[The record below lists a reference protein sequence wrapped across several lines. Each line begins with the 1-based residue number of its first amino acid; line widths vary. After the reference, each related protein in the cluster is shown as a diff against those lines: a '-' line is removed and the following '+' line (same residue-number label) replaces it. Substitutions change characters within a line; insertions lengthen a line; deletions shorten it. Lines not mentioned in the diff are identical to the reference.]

1 VHPVGLVG
9 FGFLTHNA
17 PMAEQQDTEGH
28 PVVAGLLALVGV
40 GLAVGLLV
48 SGAALAG
55 TSVLGLG
62 ESDGT
67 DTASSNASVHVPKPS
82 PTEEETGALITL
94 EPKPSQSAGDTESEE
109 EPEPEDAISLSA
121 AVTEVSPGQPIDLSG
136 VYPGHEG
143 ATLVVQRFEDGDWV
157 DFADG
162 DVTTTVSDETFST
175 YVITARTG
183 LSRWRMRDAQTDDVS
198 NEVRVRIG

>member
-1 VHPVGLVG
+1 MPDR
-9 FGFLTHNA
+9 
-17 PMAEQQDTEGH
+17 PQDTEGH
-28 PVVAGLLALVGV
+28 PVVAGLLALLGV

-62 ESDGT
+62 DST
-67 DTASSNASVHVPKPS
+67 DTGEASGAQSVYVPKPS
-82 PTEEETGALITL
+82 PTEEESGALITL
-94 EPKPSQSAGDTESEE
+94 APKPTPTGGGVSESEE
-109 EPEPEDAISLSA
+109 APEPEDAISLSA
-121 AVTEVSPGQPIDLSG
+121 AVTEVRPGEPIDLSG

-143 ATLVVQRFEDGDWV
+143 ATLVVQRFEEGDWV

-175 YVITARTG
+175 YVITERTG
-183 LSRWRMRDAQTDDVS
+183 QARWRVRDTKTDDVS
-198 NEVRVRIG
+198 NEVRVKIG

>member
-1 VHPVGLVG
+1 
-9 FGFLTHNA
+9 
-17 PMAEQQDTEGH
+17 MAEQRDSEGH
-28 PVVAGLLALVGV
+28 PVIAGLLALLGV

-62 ESDGT
+62 ETDGT
-67 DTASSNASVHVPKPS
+67 DQVSSDQSVYVPNPE

-94 EPKPSQSAGDTESEE
+94 APKPSPSGGSSETEE

-121 AVTEVSPGQPIDLSG
+121 AVTEVAPGQSIDLSG

-143 ATLVVQRFEDGDWV
+143 ATLVVQRLEDGDWV

-162 DVTTTVSDETFST
+162 SVTTTVSDETFST
-175 YVITARTG
+175 YVITERTG
-183 LSRWRMRDAQTDDVS
+183 LSRWRMRDIETDDVS
-198 NEVRVRIG
+198 NEVRVQIG

>member
-1 VHPVGLVG
+1 
-9 FGFLTHNA
+9 
-17 PMAEQQDTEGH
+17 MAEQQDSEGH
-28 PVVAGLLALVGV
+28 PVVAGLLALLGV

-62 ESDGT
+62 ETEGT
-67 DTASSNASVHVPKPS
+67 DTASSDASVYVPKPS
-82 PTEEETGALITL
+82 PTEDETGALITL
-94 EPKPSQSAGDTESEE
+94 APKPSPTSGEPESEE
-109 EPEPEDAISLSA
+109 EEFESEDAISLSA
-121 AVTEVSPGQPIDLSG
+121 SVTEVAPSQEIGLSG

-143 ATLVVQRFEDGDWV
+143 AKLVVQRFEDGEWV

-183 LSRWRMRDAQTDDVS
+183 LSRWRMRDLKTDDVS
-198 NEVRVRIG
+198 NEVRVKIG

>member
-1 VHPVGLVG
+1 
-9 FGFLTHNA
+9 
-17 PMAEQQDTEGH
+17 MAEPQQESEGH
-28 PVVAGLLALVGV
+28 PVLAGLLALLGV

-62 ESDGT
+62 ESE
-67 DTASSNASVHVPKPS
+67 DTGQASSDQSVYVPKPS
-82 PTEEETGALITL
+82 PTEEETGPAITL
-94 EPKPSQSAGDTESEE
+94 APKPSPTGGAEESEA

-121 AVTEVSPGQPIDLSG
+121 SVTEVTPGSPIDFSG

-143 ATLVVQRFEDGDWV
+143 AVLVVQRFEGGDWV

-175 YVITARTG
+175 YVITERTG
-183 LSRWRMRDAQTDDVS
+183 PSRWRMRDTKTDDVS
-198 NEVRVRIG
+198 NEVRVQIG

>member
-1 VHPVGLVG
+1 
-9 FGFLTHNA
+9 
-17 PMAEQQDTEGH
+17 MASSQDSEGH
-28 PVVAGLLALVGV
+28 PVVAGLLALLGV

-55 TSVLGLG
+55 TSMLGL
-62 ESDGT
+62 DDDATT
-67 DTASSNASVHVPKPS
+67 DTASSDASVYVPKPS

-94 EPKPSQSAGDTESEE
+94 APKPSPTGGASEEKSEE
-109 EPEPEDAISLSA
+109 EFESEDAISLSA
-121 AVTEVSPGQPIDLSG
+121 SVTEVAPGQEIGLSG

-157 DFADG
+157 DFAGG
-162 DVTTTVSDETFST
+162 DVTASVSDETFST
-175 YVITARTG
+175 YVITSRTG
-183 LSRWRMRDAQTDDVS
+183 LNRWRMRDAQTDDVS